1 MRWNWEEDLSARLL
15 CMDQSYFR
23 FLFRLARKS
32 KQSGLSKSEKSLAK
46 RNVTL
51 GFAPKNAKFVF
62 GFGNPDLDFPKKT
75 HPKCRYFYLSV
86 HVVVELSSN
95 IKRGNWGFRWWP
107 KNALLWQIKSNQNLV
122 GMDQAVDTLR
132 NTVSIPEVHV
142 WSMAWAWF

>member
-1 MRWNWEEDLSARLL
+1 MRWNWEEDLSGRLL

-51 GFAPKNAKFVF
+51 GFAPKNAKSVF

-95 IKRGNWGFRWWP
+95 IKRGNWGFRRWP
-107 KNALLWQIKSNQNLV
+107 KTALLLQITSNQNLV